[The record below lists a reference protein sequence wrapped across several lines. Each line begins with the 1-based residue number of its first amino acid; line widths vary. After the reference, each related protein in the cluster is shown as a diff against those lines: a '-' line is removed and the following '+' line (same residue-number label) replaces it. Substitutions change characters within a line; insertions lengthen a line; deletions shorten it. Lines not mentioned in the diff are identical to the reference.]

1 MEKYIIC
8 RRVKNDNPFLNSKYG
23 CPRDVFSPLGI
34 FCFTPTLSN
43 GITLH
48 LFSSGGSGGSSSGLA
63 VAVSIKT
70 SIFSAAPFCISLGMC
85 IDVRIGV
92 EGKSGAVM
100 AQHAGQGLFT
110 STPMERAI
118 VAKVWRR
125 LWKRTRSSIPAS
137 ANARMFEEEY
147 ENVVGELQREMGDEA
162 YLNYLDKISA
172 HETHQGYF
180 SIDKKKDKKARFVES
195 KVDRKTQTSDDADAY
210 DLIMKDE
217 ERLLSLD
224 ESVRFIFSHSALR
237 EGRDSPNVF
246 QICPLKPQSALEI
259 KSRQEIG
266 RGLRLCVNQQGERM
280 DESVLGSE
288 VQELNKLPLVT
299 DMTFGKFAGQLDINE
314 KVALYVKLPKSF
326 FISTPA
332 GKYSP
337 DWAIVFHEGT
347 VKHVC
352 FVAGT
357 KGSND
362 TMELRGVEEAKME
375 CAKAHFAAIS
385 NSSITYDVIK
395 NFDQLICLVS

>member
-1 MEKYIIC
+1 
-8 RRVKNDNPFLNSKYG
+8 
-23 CPRDVFSPLGI
+23 
-34 FCFTPTLSN
+34 
-43 GITLH
+43 
-48 LFSSGGSGGSSSGLA
+48 
-63 VAVSIKT
+63 
-70 SIFSAAPFCISLGMC
+70 
-85 IDVRIGV
+85 
-92 EGKSGAVM
+92 
-100 AQHAGQGLFT
+100 
-110 STPMERAI
+110 
-118 VAKVWRR
+118 
-125 LWKRTRSSIPAS
+125 
-137 ANARMFEEEY
+137 
-147 ENVVGELQREMGDEA
+147 MGDEA

-210 DLIMKDE
+210 DLIMKEE

-326 FISTPA
+326 FISTPV

>member
-1 MEKYIIC
+1 M
-8 RRVKNDNPFLNSKYG
+8 
-23 CPRDVFSPLGI
+23 
-34 FCFTPTLSN
+34 
-43 GITLH
+43 
-48 LFSSGGSGGSSSGLA
+48 
-63 VAVSIKT
+63 
-70 SIFSAAPFCISLGMC
+70 
-85 IDVRIGV
+85 
-92 EGKSGAVM
+92 
-100 AQHAGQGLFT
+100 
-110 STPMERAI
+110 
-118 VAKVWRR
+118 
-125 LWKRTRSSIPAS
+125 
-137 ANARMFEEEY
+137 
-147 ENVVGELQREMGDEA
+147 
-162 YLNYLDKISA
+162 
-172 HETHQGYF
+172 
-180 SIDKKKDKKARFVES
+180 
-195 KVDRKTQTSDDADAY
+195 DAY
-210 DLIMKDE
+210 DLIMKDK

-224 ESVRFIFSHSALR
+224 EPVRFIFSHSALR
-237 EGRDSPNVF
+237 EGWDNPNVF

-326 FISTPA
+326 FISTPV

-362 TMELRGVEEAKME
+362 TMELRGVEEAKIE

-385 NSSITYDVIK
+385 NSSITYDVVK
-395 NFDQLICLVS
+395 DFDQLLNLVS